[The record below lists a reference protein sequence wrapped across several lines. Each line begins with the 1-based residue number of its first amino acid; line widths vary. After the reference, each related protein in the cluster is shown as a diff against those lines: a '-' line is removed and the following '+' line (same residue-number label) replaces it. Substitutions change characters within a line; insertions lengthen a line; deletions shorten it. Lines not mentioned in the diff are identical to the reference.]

1 MEKLLNKKT
10 VLKVKNYLNKFDKNL
25 SIISLNETAR
35 SSEEAGNSLNVKTGA
50 IVKSLIFKSIDSDY
64 YLCLISGDKTV
75 SINKLSKLIKKE
87 ILKPNANEIK
97 EITGFSIGGVP
108 PVAHK
113 IKMLTYIDKN
123 LNRFDSIYAAA
134 GHPHCVFKINFENLC
149 KITNGHIY
157 DIVN

>member
-25 SIISLNETAR
+25 SIISLDETAR
-35 SSEEAGNSLNVKTGA
+35 SSKEAGNSLNVKTGA

-75 SINKLSKLIKKE
+75 SINKLSKLTKKE

-113 IKMLTYIDKN
+113 IKMRTYIDKN
-123 LNRFDSIYAAA
+123 LNRFENIYAAA

-149 KITNGHIY
+149 KITNGYIY

>member
-25 SIISLNETAR
+25 SIISLDETAR

-50 IVKSLIFKSIDSDY
+50 IVKSLIFKSIDNDY
-64 YLCLISGDKTV
+64 YLCLISGDQTV
-75 SINKLSKLIKKE
+75 SINKLSKLTKKE

-123 LNRFDSIYAAA
+123 LNRFENIYAAA

-149 KITNGHIY
+149 KITNGYIY

>member
-50 IVKSLIFKSIDSDY
+50 IVKSLIFKSIDNDY

-75 SINKLSKLIKKE
+75 SINKLSKLTKKE

-123 LNRFDSIYAAA
+123 LNRFENIYAAA

-149 KITNGHIY
+149 KITNGYIY